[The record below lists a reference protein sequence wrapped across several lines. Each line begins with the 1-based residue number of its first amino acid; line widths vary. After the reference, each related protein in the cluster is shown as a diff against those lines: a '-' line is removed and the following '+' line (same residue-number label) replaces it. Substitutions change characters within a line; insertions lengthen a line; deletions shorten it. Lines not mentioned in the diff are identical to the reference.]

1 MDNDTPSLEYENLQL
16 LHTSAHASLFGYS
29 PSKALILRADANYIP
44 MDEFQELFEE
54 IGQFVSK
61 EGAIKLVFDKRQLT
75 VFHQPSMEWYFVHWK
90 EQMYLRGLRVHRK
103 ILPNDPLFVQSVKI
117 AREKLNR
124 LYPEGKFQ
132 QMNIQY
138 ASTLSEALLS

>member
-1 MDNDTPSLEYENLQL
+1 MEMDTSTLEYENLQL
-16 LHTSAHASLFGYS
+16 LHQSAHASLFGYP
-29 PSKALILRADANYIP
+29 PSQALILRADANYIP
-44 MDEFQELFEE
+44 MDEFQKLFEE

-61 EGAIKLVFDKRQLT
+61 EGAVKLVFDKRHLT

-90 EQMYLRGLRVHRK
+90 EQMYFRGLRVHRK

-117 AREKLNR
+117 ARDKLNR

-132 QMNIQY
+132 QMDIQY
-138 ASTLSEALLS
+138 TQTLSEALLS